1 MKALSTALAA
11 HLAGGTTTL
20 CRCWRLTRADGAVF
34 GFTDHDRAIG
44 FDGVT
49 HSAEGGLA
57 ATSDV
62 AASGLAVGGF
72 EIEGALT
79 DERLAAA
86 ELEGG
91 AYDGAVVE
99 LWLVNWAAPEE
110 RVRLR
115 RGTLGEV
122 TRADGA
128 FRAEVR
134 GPTLDLDVVKGRLF
148 QPRCDAD
155 LGDARCGIDLGGP
168 AYRLEAE
175 VTSVHGRASLSVSGL
190 SGYADG
196 WFAHGRLAFT
206 SGANAGRA
214 SEIKAHSNRTWTIDL
229 WQPMPG
235 AVAAG
240 DQVVLTAGCDK
251 RFSTC
256 ADRFANAVNFR
267 GFPHMPGND
276 AALSSASAT
285 GDNDGGRLA

>member
-1 MKALSTALAA
+1 MKTLPNDLAA

-20 CRCWRLTRADGAVF
+20 CRCWRLTRGDGVVL
-34 GFTDHDRAIG
+34 GFTDHDRDIA
-44 FDGVT
+44 FDGVI

-62 AASGLAVGGF
+62 SASGLAVGGF

-79 DERLAAA
+79 DARLAAG
-86 ELEGG
+86 EMEGG

-99 LWLVNWAAPEE
+99 LWLVNWADPGQ

-134 GPTLDLDVVKGRLF
+134 GPTVDLDVVKGRLF

-155 LGDARCGIDLGGP
+155 LGDARCGIDLSDP

-175 VTSVHGRASLSVSGL
+175 VTGVHGRASLSVSGL

-196 WFAHGRLAFT
+196 WFAHGRLAFVG
-206 SGANAGRA
+206 GANAGRA
-214 SEIKAHSNRTWTIDL
+214 SEIKAHSNQTWRIDL
-229 WQPMPG
+229 WQPM
-235 AVAAG
+235 AADITLG

-256 ADRFANAVNFR
+256 IDRFANAVNFR

-276 AALSSASAT
+276 AALASASAG

>member
-1 MKALSTALAA
+1 VKTLPDNLAA

-34 GFTDHDRAIG
+34 GFTDHDRDIV

-79 DERLAAA
+79 DDRLAAA

-91 AYDGAVVE
+91 AYDCAVAE
-99 LWLVNWAAPEE
+99 LWLVNWADPAQ

-134 GPTLDLDVVKGRLF
+134 GPTVDLDVVTGRLF

-155 LGDARCGIDLGGP
+155 LGDARCGVDLGDP

-175 VTSVHGRASLSVSGL
+175 ITGVHGRVSLSVSGL
-190 SGYADG
+190 SGYVDG
-196 WFAHGRLAFT
+196 WFAHGRLSVT

-214 SEIKAHSNRTWTIDL
+214 SEIKAHSNRTWRIDL
-229 WQPMPG
+229 WQPMP
-235 AVAAG
+235 AEMAPG

-251 RFSTC
+251 RFATC

-276 AALSSASAT
+276 AALGAASAG
-285 GDNDGGRLA
+285 GDNDGGLLA